1 MRARGRVSA
10 LSLRKSL
17 NSSHRPSRRN
27 GCPYPSALSCR
38 LARGLRASVRRRGCF
53 AFIPSPSQL
62 SVSVSLPKILKKIGE
77 NLKRPSCWGGLRDE
91 GLTRRGD
98 ENRVSVA
105 RARGGCAL
113 EGCSSVIGWC
123 LSCVRGLHADRA
135 PDNRHPMWFAHTN
148 PLDILSRPTM
158 PRANPRRSLALPPPV
173 SPRGGGGLVA
183 RPPLRADRQIGG
195 NTSRLYRVYTGVHQ
209 RRKMTYV
216 LRKRVCDKAARSL
229 PPFEAT

>member
-62 SVSVSLPKILKKIGE
+62 SVPVSLPKILKKIGE

-98 ENRVSVA
+98 EKRVSVA
-105 RARGGCAL
+105 RARGGCAP

-158 PRANPRRSLALPPPV
+158 PRANPRRSLALPL
-173 SPRGGGGLVA
+173 SPGGREGWL
-183 RPPLRADRQIGG
+183 ADPRYEP
-195 NTSRLYRVYTGVHQ
+195 T
-209 RRKMTYV
+209 
-216 LRKRVCDKAARSL
+216 DK
-229 PPFEAT
+229 

>member
-105 RARGGCAL
+105 RARRVRAGGMLFRYRLVLIVC
-113 EGCSSVIGWC
+113 EG
-123 LSCVRGLHADRA
+123 LTRGSRA
-135 PDNRHPMWFAHTN
+135 RQ
-148 PLDILSRPTM
+148 
-158 PRANPRRSLALPPPV
+158 PPPDV
-173 SPRGGGGLVA
+173 VCTHESARYTLSP
-183 RPPLRADRQIGG
+183 D
-195 NTSRLYRVYTGVHQ
+195 H
-209 RRKMTYV
+209 
-216 LRKRVCDKAARSL
+216 AAS
-229 PPFEAT
+229 